1 MGNNSAFIGIMSGT
15 SKDAFDG
22 GLYVFE
28 EGKKLFKLD
37 HLQSIDFS
45 KQYKNF
51 QSSKLIDE
59 EITSKSI
66 ELVEKILE
74 LVKHPPS
81 GIAFS
86 GQTIKHTDS
95 LSIQAGNPQLIANFT
110 GIKVYSDFRNW
121 DIKNGGKGA
130 PLIPAFHEFLFSES
144 SEKKLIINIGGISN
158 GTHLSDKGIN
168 IASDIG
174 PGNCLL
180 DYAASKIVNID
191 FDKGGK
197 IASRG
202 KINKKLFEELINN
215 FPENIYPRSDD
226 LEVYTEYF
234 FKNFENFKK
243 IPPNDLFRTLTEV
256 TAEMIFKFFVF
267 CERPEKIIF
276 HGGGTLNSFLMKRI
290 EQKIG
295 KKLHTTDDFGVPS
308 KYVESA
314 GFAYLAYKKRSEIFF
329 PK

>member
-1 MGNNSAFIGIMSGT
+1 MS
-15 SKDAFDG
+15 F
-22 GLYVFE
+22 Y
-28 EGKKLFKLD
+28 
-37 HLQSIDFS
+37 
-45 KQYKNF
+45 F
-51 QSSKLIDE
+51 Q
-59 EITSKSI
+59 
-66 ELVEKILE
+66 
-74 LVKHPPS
+74 
-81 GIAFS
+81 
-86 GQTIKHTDS
+86 
-95 LSIQAGNPQLIANFT
+95 
-110 GIKVYSDFRNW
+110 KVQ
-121 DIKNGGKGA
+121 K
-130 PLIPAFHEFLFSES
+130 
-144 SEKKLIINIGGISN
+144 KKLIINIGGISN